1 MYKKLLIILI
11 TGLLI
16 PLFSVNAGDALSSKL
31 KGRILLQVESHGEA
45 WYVNPRTEQR
55 HYMANGSEAYNIMRS
70 LGVGITNTDL
80 NNIKSNKELA
90 KKQAGKI
97 FLQVESH
104 GEAYYV
110 NFDGNIYYL
119 KNGDEAY
126 NIMRNL
132 GLGITNE
139 NLQKILI
146 NNSKETKREVV
157 GKYIRQDVGMENGPV
172 FDNNPV
178 IIYSDS
184 TLSPSVLYV
193 KNNENVSLKFINE
206 SKEPGENACIIFQ
219 NENYQNIVLCAFPGE
234 SRVIDFKPES
244 VGSYIIYN
252 PKGCKEGFDACQ
264 RLCFENKPVFSRM
277 IIKNHMDDTVE
288 EENAL
293 WVCN

>member
-45 WYVNPRTEQR
+45 WYVNPKTEQR

-80 NNIKSNKELA
+80 NNIKSNKEFA

-157 GKYIRQDVGMENGPV
+157 EKYIRQDVEMENGPV
-172 FDNNPV
+172 FGNNPV
-178 IIYSDS
+178 IIYSNS

-206 SKEPGENACIIFQ
+206 SKESGENACIIFQ

-234 SRVIDFKPES
+234 SRVIDFKPVSIPRNTEPLNWQ
-244 VGSYIIYN
+244 IIW
-252 PKGCKEGFDACQ
+252 
-264 RLCFENKPVFSRM
+264 ENF
-277 IIKNHMDDTVE
+277 
-288 EENAL
+288 
-293 WVCN
+293 